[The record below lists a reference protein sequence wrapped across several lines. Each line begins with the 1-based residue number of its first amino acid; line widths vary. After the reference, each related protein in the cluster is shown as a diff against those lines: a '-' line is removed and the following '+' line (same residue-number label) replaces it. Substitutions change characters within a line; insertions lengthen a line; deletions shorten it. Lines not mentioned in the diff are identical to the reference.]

1 MQITQPKKK
10 EALEFMM
17 LQIYQ
22 HILLNLANK
31 NKKMKTSTNHNYNV
45 LKGELP
51 CFK

>member
-31 NKKMKTSTNHNYNV
+31 NKKNENKHKPQ
-45 LKGELP
+45 LQCLERWAAL
-51 CFK
+51 F